1 MQVSRRTFLKFSGAA
16 LLSSARGRW
25 APPPRA
31 HVRAVAASP
40 VWHLLNRITW
50 GVRPEELAYAEE
62 IGYEAFL
69 DEQLHPETL
78 DDPDAEELL
87 HMLPVLQMDRRALH
101 ALDEREWRCHQALV
115 RGMIVRAVHSKRQLL
130 ERMVDFWAD
139 HLNVAGDDF
148 LPDRVIYD
156 REVLRKHALGKFRNL
171 ILASAKSPAMLMYL
185 DNYISEAEH
194 PNENYAR
201 ELMELHT
208 LGVDGGYTETDVKEV
223 ARALTGWTVH
233 DGTPTGF
240 YFDPEM
246 HDDGEKHVLGHT
258 LPAGRGIEDGLHVIS
273 LVVNHPSTARFLSRK
288 LCIRF
293 VSDNPPQSLVESTT
307 AVWQQ
312 TDGDIRQVLRH
323 IFMSQEFLQSA
334 GQKLRRPLDFFIGAL
349 RATGTQISDFWALEQ
364 MLTALGQMPYGWLP
378 PDGYPDQAER
388 WMSTGGLLARWN
400 TAAYLTHTAYSHEWD
415 SHPTELYTRIGQPKT
430 VGELVDAVA
439 RQIFGAPLTDETRAP
454 FVHFA
459 ADGAGAETPVDRHL
473 LARKLA
479 SLYQLMLSSPAYQ
492 WR

>member
-1 MQVSRRTFLKFSGAA
+1 MQVSRRTFLKLSGAT
-16 LLSSARGRW
+16 LLGGKLPRW
-25 APPPRA
+25 TPPPRA
-31 HVRAVAASP
+31 HVRAVADTP
-40 VWHLLNRITW
+40 TWHLLNRISW
-50 GVRPEELAYAEE
+50 GVRPEELARAEAM
-62 IGYEAFL
+62 GYEAYL
-69 DEQLHPETL
+69 DEQLHPESI
-78 DDPDAEELL
+78 DDAEAEARLRLLPAL
-87 HMLPVLQMDRRALH
+87 HMDRHTLY
-101 ALDEREWRCHQALV
+101 ALDEREWRCYQALV
-115 RGMIVRAVHSKRQLL
+115 RGMVTRAVHSKRQLL

-148 LPDRVIYD
+148 LPDRVVYD
-156 REVLRKHALGKFRNL
+156 RAVLRKHALGKFRDL

-194 PNENYAR
+194 PNENYGR
-201 ELMELHT
+201 ELLELHT

-233 DGTPTGF
+233 DGTPDGF

-273 LVVNHPSTARFLSRK
+273 LVVNHPATARHLSRK

-293 VSDNPPQSLVESTT
+293 VSDDPPQSLVESTT

-323 IFMSQEFLQSA
+323 IFTSEEFKQSA

-349 RATGTQISDFWALEQ
+349 RATGTQISEFGKVED
-364 MLTALGQMPYGWLP
+364 MLIALGQVPYGWLP

-400 TAAYLTHTAYSHEWD
+400 VAEYLTNAAYSNAWD
-415 SHPTELYTRIGQPKT
+415 PHPTELYTRIGQPQT

-439 RQIFGAPLTDETRAP
+439 SQVFGAPLAEEARAP
-454 FVHFA
+454 FVDFA
-459 ADGAGAETPVDRHL
+459 ADGGDATTPATRHL

>member
-1 MQVSRRTFLKFSGAA
+1 MQVSRRTFFKLSGAA
-16 LLSSARGRW
+16 LLGGTMQRW
-25 APPPRA
+25 TPPPRA
-31 HVRAVAASP
+31 HLRAVAANP
-40 VWHLLNRITW
+40 TWHLLNRITW
-50 GVRPEELAYAEE
+50 GVRPEELARAEAM
-62 IGYEAFL
+62 GYEAYL
-69 DEQLHPETL
+69 DEQLHPETI
-78 DDPDAEELL
+78 DDAETEARLRL
-87 HMLPVLQMDRRALH
+87 LPVLQMDRHTLY
-101 ALDEREWRCHQALV
+101 ALDETEGRSYQALV
-115 RGMIVRAVHSKRQLL
+115 KGVVIRAVYSKRQLL

-148 LPDRVIYD
+148 VVDRVIYD
-156 REVLRKHALGKFRNL
+156 REVLRKHALGKFRDL
-171 ILASAKSPAMLMYL
+171 IFASAKSPAMLMYL

-194 PNENYAR
+194 PNENYGR
-201 ELMELHT
+201 ELLELHT

-233 DGTPTGF
+233 DGTKTGF

-258 LPAGRGIEDGLHVIS
+258 LPAGRGIEDGLHAID
-273 LVVNHPSTARFLSRK
+273 LAVNHPSTARFLSRK

-293 VSDNPPQSLVESTT
+293 VADDPPQSLVESTT

-312 TDGDIRQVLRH
+312 TDGDIRQVMRH
-323 IFMSQEFLQSA
+323 ILTSQEFLQSV

-349 RATGTQISDFWALEQ
+349 RATGTQISEFWELEQ
-364 MLTALGQMPYGWLP
+364 LLKTLGQTPLGWLP
-378 PDGYPDQAER
+378 PDGYPDRAER
-388 WMSTGGLLARWN
+388 WMSTGGLVARWN
-400 TAAYLTHTAYSHEWD
+400 AAAYLTHTAYSHEWENL
-415 SHPTELYTRIGQPKT
+415 PTELYTRIGQPQT

-439 RQIFGAPLTDETRAP
+439 SQVFGAPLTEEVRAP
-454 FVHFA
+454 FVNFA
-459 ADGAGAETPVDRHL
+459 ADGAGAETPVTRHL

>member
-1 MQVSRRTFLKFSGAA
+1 MQVSRRTFLKLSGAA
-16 LLSSARGRW
+16 LLGNAAGRW
-25 APPPRA
+25 APPPEA
-31 HVRAVAASP
+31 HVRAVAANP
-40 VWHLLNRITW
+40 IWHLLNRITW
-50 GVRPEELAYAEE
+50 GVRPEELARAEA
-62 IGYEAFL
+62 IGYEAYL
-69 DEQLHPETL
+69 DEQLHPETI
-78 DDPDAEELL
+78 DDAEAEERLRA
-87 HMLPVLQMDRRALH
+87 LPVLWMDRRALYG
-101 ALDEREWRCHQALV
+101 LEDREWRCYQALV
-115 RGMIVRAVHSKRQLL
+115 RGMVVRAVYSKRQLL

-156 REVLRKHALGKFRNL
+156 REVLRKHALGKFRDL

-185 DNYISEAEH
+185 DNYISEAQH

-201 ELMELHT
+201 ELLELHT
-208 LGVDGGYTETDVKEV
+208 LGVEGGYTETDVKEV
-223 ARALTGWTVH
+223 ARAFTGWTVH
-233 DGTPTGF
+233 DGTPSGF

-273 LVVNHPSTARFLSRK
+273 LAVNHPSTARFLSRK

-293 VSDNPPQSLVESTT
+293 VSDNPPQSLVEST
-307 AVWQQ
+307 AALWQQ

-323 IFMSQEFLQSA
+323 ILTSQEFLQSA
-334 GQKLRRPLDFFIGAL
+334 GQKLRRPLDFFVGAL
-349 RATGTQISDFWALEQ
+349 RATGTQISDFDEMEE
-364 MLTALGQMPYGWLP
+364 MLSALGQVPYGWLP

-388 WMSTGGLLARWN
+388 WMSTGGLVARWN
-400 TAAYLTHTAYSHEWD
+400 VAAHLTHRAYSHAWD
-415 SHPTELYTRIGQPKT
+415 NHPTELHTRVGQPQT

-439 RQIFGAPLTDETRAP
+439 RQVFGAPPEAQTRAL
-454 FVHFA
+454 FVRFA
-459 ADGAGAETPVDRHL
+459 ADGAGAETPVTRHL

-479 SLYQLMLSSPAYQ
+479 SLYQLMLSSPSYQ